1 MGDTGTWV
9 RKPADLHGTWQTD
22 VNWTKQQKSLLSDS
36 YVEGTCAS
44 AFRCLQEIRA
54 TVFGAG
60 YLYKSNYQKC
70 KWFLKTLWPEYD
82 LHSFHAGWTAGIC
95 FVLV

>member
-1 MGDTGTWV
+1 M